1 MKCVLEGRLVD
12 VAKEKINEGTKNEKI
27 IDVVYVYSDR
37 ETIRIPNMTG
47 KKEDIGKIVNIP
59 IYERVKTYEGRMY
72 RSILPVTT

>member
-12 VAKEKINEGTKNEKI
+12 VTTEKTKDDKLV
-27 IDVVYVYSDR
+27 DVVYVYSDR
-37 ETIRIPNMTG
+37 ETIRIPGMKG

-59 IYERVKTYEGRMY
+59 IYERVRTYHGEMY

>member
-12 VAKEKINEGTKNEKI
+12 VTKEKTKDDKLVNVI
-27 IDVVYVYSDR
+27 YVYSDR
-37 ETIRIPNMTG
+37 ETIRIPGFIG

-59 IYERVKTYEGRMY
+59 IYERVRTYQGEMY

>member
-12 VAKEKINEGTKNEKI
+12 VTKEKIKEGTKDEKTI
-27 IDVVYVYSDR
+27 PVIYVYSDR

-47 KKEDIGKIVNIP
+47 KEEDIGKIVNIP
-59 IYERVKTYEGRMY
+59 IYERVRTYQGEMY

>member
-12 VAKEKINEGTKNEKI
+12 VTTEKTKDDKFV
-27 IDVVYVYSDR
+27 DVIYVYSDR
-37 ETIRIPNMTG
+37 ETIRIPGMKG

-59 IYERVKTYEGRMY
+59 IYERVRTYQGEMY

>member
-12 VAKEKINEGTKNEKI
+12 VTTEKSKDDKEIPVI
-27 IDVVYVYSDR
+27 YVYSDR
-37 ETIRIPNMTG
+37 ETLRIPNMTC

-59 IYERVKTYEGRMY
+59 IFERVKTYEGQMY